1 MVVERFL
8 QIIGVL
14 AGRAALLDPRPQL
27 GDDGLEIDGALDCG
41 VVARIRRHAVNLA
54 SRVPAL
60 ASYAPA
66 LASCAV
72 VNDRVPDPLPYGD
85 VRAEIEAAARETA
98 ARADF
103 PSAYLAQVS
112 TESERF
118 ALRTADPG
126 DIRAAVALLEEQTN
140 VHASAPVESRN
151 RGVSAAKLVVRKAVF
166 FAVNHLAEQMRA
178 LGWAAASVGQAAAE
192 RIEQLEARV
201 RDLEARI
208 AALDHGSDASEDPSE
223 S

>member
-1 MVVERFL
+1 MHN
-8 QIIGVL
+8 G
-14 AGRAALLDPRPQL
+14 
-27 GDDGLEIDGALDCG
+27 
-41 VVARIRRHAVNLA
+41 
-54 SRVPAL
+54 S
-60 ASYAPA
+60 A

-85 VRAEIEAAARETA
+85 VRAEIEAAARQTA
-98 ARADF
+98 ARSDF
-103 PSAYLAQVS
+103 PSAYLGQVR
-112 TESERF
+112 SEVDRF

-140 VHASAPVESRN
+140 VQASAPVDSRN

-166 FAVNHLAEQMRA
+166 FAVNHLAEQMQA
-178 LGWAAASVGQAAAE
+178 LGWAAASVGQAAAV

-201 RDLEARI
+201 RDLEARLP
-208 AALDHGSDASEDPSE
+208 AAAHDANAPEDTPE